1 MGRSKRAKVVH
12 LTKTKKKPKDNKTV
26 WVEKVRGFVNKFDNI
41 FVFSHENMTTV
52 PFRAIQ
58 AEFAD
63 SKFCIGK
70 NKIMKVALGR
80 TEEDTFKPLTFK
92 LSEQIGGECG
102 IFFTNRKEEEV
113 LQFFEEFKIDEFAKA
128 GYISPQ
134 TIILNKGVEAL
145 KQFSHSMEPYL
156 RKLGLKTSLINTEIH
171 LLDDVL
177 VAQEGEPLNPE
188 QAKIL
193 HLLGVKLAEFKLVP
207 KVLWN
212 KNQGIKT
219 Y

>member
-1 MGRSKRAKVVH
+1 M
-12 LTKTKKKPKDNKTV
+12 
-26 WVEKVRGFVNKFDNI
+26 
-41 FVFSHENMTTV
+41 
-52 PFRAIQ
+52 Q
-58 AEFAD
+58 
-63 SKFCIGK
+63 
-70 NKIMKVALGR
+70 VALGR
-80 TEEDTFKPLTFK
+80 SDEDSFKPLTFK
-92 LSEQIGGECG
+92 LSEHINGECG
-102 IFFTNRKEEEV
+102 IFFTNRKEEEI

-134 TIILNKGVEAL
+134 TIVLNKGTEAL

-177 VAQEGEPLNPE
+177 IAQEGEPLTPE

-193 HLLGVKLAEFKLVP
+193 HLMGVKLAEFRLIP
-207 KVLWN
+207 KIKWN
-212 KNQGIKT
+212 KKEGIKN